1 MTEHVTDAVHTPPNP
16 LLPRWPSPVAAISHF
31 GRVRGHRPW
40 LTAVARSGQETV
52 LTFAAVDQATR
63 AVAARLTAEFGTRPT
78 TLAFAPVNDVP
89 SVLTVLGA
97 LRAGHRL
104 LMLGP
109 ADPPERTS
117 QQIAAAGAVAVVHT
131 PDTAPPQGAD
141 ALRLPDWREILRDDR
156 AADWTDPRVDASE
169 DALYFATSGS
179 TAASKLVAQ
188 SRLNATANAEA
199 VRRHH
204 RLSSTSRVLG
214 CLPVHHVNGLHFS
227 VLGTLMAGA
236 QLILADSFSPL
247 TYPGLVERYRPHLA
261 SVVPSVLE
269 TVLEVWGRRRL
280 PLGFRYFLSAAA
292 PLTSATARAVADRL
306 GTRVMQGY
314 GLSETTNFSTTM
326 PPDLAGSTYRD
337 LMVDAEIPSVGVAVA
352 GNEVAVLDE
361 NGDRLPAGEVG
372 EVCMRGLN
380 VMSRYLGND
389 QATSEAF
396 RGGWFHSQDLGFR
409 LEVGNRDF
417 FVLTGRVKNIA
428 KVAGETVS
436 LDEMDRALRA
446 LPQVRDAACVA
457 LPDRFAGERIVA
469 AVVTNGDDGPE
480 IAKALRLLFSE
491 AVVPERFIAL
501 DRIPRTPTGKVL
513 RPELRSALQHREEQ
527 AAGRA

>member
-1 MTEHVTDAVHTPPNP
+1 MTEHARAVHTPPEP
-16 LLPRWPSPVAAISHF
+16 FVPRWPSPVAALSHF
-31 GRVRGHRPW
+31 SRVRGHRPW
-40 LTAVARSGQETV
+40 LTSVARSGEETV
-52 LTFAAVDQATR
+52 LTFAEADRATR
-63 AVAARLTAEFGTRPT
+63 AVAARLAAEFGTRPV
-78 TLAFAPVNDVP
+78 TLALAPVNDVP
-89 SVLTVLGA
+89 SVVTVLGA

-117 QQIAAAGAVAVVHT
+117 QQIAAAGAVAVLHPAGSEPLV
-131 PDTAPPQGAD
+131 GAD
-141 ALRLPDWREILRDDR
+141 AFGLHDWREIRHDDR
-156 AADWTDPRVDASE
+156 ATGWTDPRVDPSL

-204 RLSSTSRVLG
+204 RLTSGSRVLG

-236 QLILADSFSPL
+236 QLVLADSFSPL
-247 TYPGLVERYRPHLA
+247 TYPGMVERYRPHLA

-269 TVLEVWGRRRL
+269 TVLEVWGRRSL
-280 PLGFRYFLSAAA
+280 PSGFRYFLSAAA
-292 PLTSATARAVADRL
+292 PLTSATARAVTDRL
-306 GTRVMQGY
+306 GTRVVQGY
-314 GLSETTNFSTTM
+314 GLSETTNFSTTL
-326 PPDLAGSTYRD
+326 PLDLCRSTYRD
-337 LMVDAEIPSVGVAVA
+337 LLLNAEIPSVGVAVP

-361 NGDRLPAGEVG
+361 SGRRLPPGQVG

-389 QATSEAF
+389 DATGEAF
-396 RGGWFHSQDLGFR
+396 RGGWFHSQDLGF
-409 LEVGNRDF
+409 LVEAGGRDF
-417 FVLTGRVKNIA
+417 LVLTGRVKNIA

-469 AVVTNGDDGPE
+469 AVVTTGDDVPQ
-480 IAKALRLLFSE
+480 IAKALRQLFSE

-513 RPELRSALQHREEQ
+513 RPELRTVLQHREAQ
-527 AAGRA
+527 AAGPA

>member
-1 MTEHVTDAVHTPPNP
+1 MTDHAFAAVHTPADS
-16 LLPRWPSPVAAISHF
+16 LVPRWPSPVAALSHF

-40 LTAVARSGQETV
+40 LTSVTRSGRETA
-52 LTFAAVDQATR
+52 LTFAEADGATR
-63 AVAARLTAEFGTRPT
+63 AVAARLTAELGSRPT
-78 TLAFAPVNDVP
+78 TFAFAPVNDIP

-97 LRAGHRL
+97 LRAGHRV

-117 QQIAAAGAVAVVHT
+117 QQIAAAGAVAVVH
-131 PDTAPPQGAD
+131 APGTEPPHGAN
-141 ALRLPDWREILRDDR
+141 ALQLPDWRKILRDDR
-156 AADWTDPRVDASE
+156 AVQWTDPRVDAAQ

-204 RLSSTSRVLG
+204 RLTSSSRVLG

-236 QLILADSFSPL
+236 QLVLADSFSPL

-280 PLGFRYFLSAAA
+280 PHGFRYFLSAAA
-292 PLTSATARAVADRL
+292 PLPSATARAVADRL
-306 GTRVMQGY
+306 GTRVVQGY
-314 GLSETTNFSTTM
+314 GLSETTNFSTTL
-326 PPDLAGSTYRD
+326 PPDLPGATYRE
-337 LMVDAEIPSVGVAVA
+337 LMLDAEIPSVGVAVP
-352 GNEVAVLDE
+352 GNEVAVLDP
-361 NGDRLPAGEVG
+361 NGHRLPPGEVG

-389 QATSEAF
+389 QATGEAF
-396 RGGWFHSQDLGFR
+396 QGGWFHSQDLGYR
-409 LEVGNRDF
+409 LRKDNRDF

-513 RPELRSALQHREEQ
+513 RPELRSVLQHREEQ
-527 AAGRA
+527 TTRRA

>member
-1 MTEHVTDAVHTPPNP
+1 MTVTAVHSTVDS
-16 LLPRWPSPVAAISHF
+16 LVPRWPSPVAALAHF

-40 LTAVARSGQETV
+40 LTAVARSGEETV
-52 LTFAAVDQATR
+52 LTFGAADRATR
-63 AVAARLTAEFGTRPT
+63 AIAARLTAEFGSTPT
-78 TLAFAPVNDVP
+78 TLALAPVNDIP

-117 QQIAAAGAVAVVHT
+117 QQIAAAGAVAVLHT
-131 PDTAPPQGAD
+131 PGTTPPAGAD
-141 ALRLPDWREILRDDR
+141 AFHLADWREAPAGDL
-156 AADWTDPRVDASE
+156 AARWTDPRLDAAL

-204 RLSSTSRVLG
+204 RLSSGSRVLG

-236 QLILADSFSPL
+236 QLVLADSFSPL
-247 TYPGLVERYRPHLA
+247 TYPGLVERYRPHVA

-269 TVLEVWGRRRL
+269 TLLEVWGRHRL
-280 PLGFRYFLSAAA
+280 PSGFRYFLTAAA
-292 PLTSATARAVADRL
+292 PLPSATARAVADRI
-306 GTRVMQGY
+306 GTRVVQGY

-326 PPDLAGSTYRD
+326 PPGVSGPTYRE
-337 LMVDAEIPSVGVAVA
+337 LMLDAEIPSVGVALP
-352 GNEVAVLDE
+352 GNEVAVLGPDGE
-361 NGDRLPAGEVG
+361 RLPAGEVG

-380 VMSRYLGND
+380 VMTRYLGND
-389 QATSEAF
+389 EATSEAF

-409 LEVGNRDF
+409 VEADNRDF

-469 AVVTNGDDGPE
+469 AVVTTGDDGPE
-480 IAKALRLLFSE
+480 IATALRALFSE

-513 RPELRSALQHREEQ
+513 RPELRSLLQHREEQ
-527 AAGRA
+527 TAGRS